1 MQYVV
6 QINKEKF
13 IFGSWKGHNVTRRN
27 LFQFQGKSV
36 DTNDIRHDEPGYR
49 PLPKLC
55 ECSEDEREYLM
66 QSLEGQLHRG
76 GKIVAQLEPFLADQ
90 N

>member
-1 MQYVV
+1 
-6 QINKEKF
+6 
-13 IFGSWKGHNVTRRN
+13 
-27 LFQFQGKSV
+27 LCQFQGKSL
-36 DTNDIRHDEPGYR
+36 DTNDIRYDGPGYR

-90 N
+90 S